1 MEWSEKASLRSA
13 LSLEMQGRQGS
24 SLVSEEESVQRA
36 CGSSISEGF
45 GGSKEIR
52 VTGGDAQGQG
62 EGMGQTAA
70 GGVAHA

>member
-1 MEWSEKASLRSA
+1 
-13 LSLEMQGRQGS
+13 MQWRQGS
-24 SLVSEEESVQRA
+24 SLVSGEESVQRA
-36 CGSSISEGF
+36 CGSSTSEGF
-45 GGSKEIR
+45 EGSKEIR